1 MKKVLL
7 TKNFFLLCLLLLV
20 TQMSFA
26 GSWNGSTGTFDFSAY
41 PDNFNFGDGGSVTTS
56 WGSQTILADNTYNQT
71 ENRFAVQGNVG
82 DSGARWYIHNGGL
95 FNYQNGTRTFS
106 ILNLHQGDKV
116 TVTWNTT
123 SSAPNSNITFYSDG
137 QASSQAA
144 GATVSSGTEYTIS
157 KNGTLDLRVDKYIVI
172 SKVVIWKDP
181 STWTAYFTKTDCV
194 AELIDLGF
202 EEPELIVPDGA
213 NVQYEVSNTKLVSL
227 GGEQGPGDLTLL
239 NTGKCEIVAHVWYNG
254 NYYRASYNLTIKAD
268 DATYEID
275 GDTYTLTGS
284 GKLQERVVT
293 GVPKMQMEF
302 GENTDDVVNITIVRD
317 LDGIEDPVATTIDVN
332 GWRQVWANYENYR
345 VVPHQGTFYTFKPQG
360 SGLLTVRGYLNRGS
374 AYIVDANNLAPVPSE
389 LTSQV
394 GVAQSNWTGATGMVG
409 WAGDQVTT
417 NDGRTTALAERYQDN
432 NNDGIYTTGEMISQE
447 ITGLM
452 NGTYTV
458 ELYANA
464 CYTNIGNN
472 GNSFSNGDQ
481 TIAYVF
487 ANDAT
492 TPVSA
497 QNATTFGSN
506 SGVYTLTAQV
516 TNGTLKIGLGKN
528 KIGTNWHSIQIKGLT
543 LSNAASIQF
552 TPIANI
558 TTGSGTQKL
567 ETTVEVIGG
576 HTYYLYGNTPSTY
589 NGSEW
594 ATYQLTSFT
603 FSPNFRY
610 DQKSIVLERGATSGS
625 QDLSG
630 VHSNVEYSYRLK
642 GDITSV
648 TQNSSNGYISNIQ
661 GDGGA
666 IIVEATQR
674 NNGVVTDYD
683 YYVITVPYKNKVW
696 NFHDTYPTDLD
707 NSLDWGVNYEVR
719 QYDTDTRALYYLNE
733 PILTTQQALKGDNA
747 YWIGETA
754 GLVVDANSK
763 SFGLRA
769 ETDNLGDW
777 EAYQSVFGTT
787 YDDET
792 IDEAR
797 FNELKEDGAFVDRYL
812 KEMLNYNKSDVHGTN
827 IPAMDQGAVLIIPKL
842 QKGTYVGIKTYRH
855 SPNTGDFVHA
865 TNVTDLEGNTYDG
878 TNMDFMVLNQS
889 GVGTEGLLP
898 RKYGWI
904 VFKVAADGDV
914 TFQVTDKG
922 WTHIKKVMVAEKF
935 YDIDE
940 FYEATPDVTAFNSDM
955 ILAKEGAVNLESY
968 NDVENQK
975 SPTVFDYDGT
985 SMQYTFGNNDNGC
998 VVFQESWHY
1007 VKYYLEDIKGFG
1019 DYSYES
1025 NTQSGANSASM
1036 ANKLKRADE
1045 PTISIT
1051 EDGQLNVTGGH
1062 GSVVVVQKVMARND
1076 NYWNFNDGADAFNY
1090 VVDINRTRIYIREP
1104 GNTTQTY
1111 PYTWDFTNIP
1121 GFTNSDNWADT
1132 DGDGTYSP
1140 TDEGK
1145 NGYVQ
1150 NSELTTTGSGES
1162 GEDIDEFDGL
1172 GFLTSTDQNGVSAD
1186 GLDNVGI
1193 KTGGDGDKGLVIGSQ
1208 EETTIVVP
1216 DVPEGAIVYIR
1227 LTPNS
1232 DGNDDTETVIKGG
1245 TGDAS
1250 ADGYTSSALDPTN
1263 VNIDDSGQN
1272 TYEIPGDGGDVNIT
1286 VKDVTIEG
1294 IAVTNIYKECKFWDT
1309 VNTHDDGSAI
1319 AGHEN
1324 QYCYNSDSHDLAIKY
1339 PLTEYYTGTFMKAV
1353 YVTGTNKDESGKVFA
1368 GVEPIEITPSITTLN
1383 ENGVTLDEDKNEG
1396 FGVLV
1401 WSIDYDV
1408 NHPLFVPAIHDVP
1421 DVTTNASNLLKGVY
1435 AATELPASTDDQ
1447 YLYVF
1452 TNVFSY
1458 TNGSG
1463 SNVTASLPGFYKVN
1477 SSGTLKANR
1486 AYLPLAASAAPLA
1499 NLTTVFITPDSGGLN
1514 SIEQIVTNG
1523 EIDVN
1528 GTFHTISGME
1538 IQGMPSQRGIYIQN
1552 GKKVLVK

>member
-1 MKKVLL
+1 
-7 TKNFFLLCLLLLV
+7 
-20 TQMSFA
+20 MSENVSA
-26 GSWNGSTGTFDFSAY
+26 GRTWDFTTWYGNDVSTSSFKSYNDVQNSNTISGLSFSNYSGTRFY
-41 PDNFNFGDGGSVTTS
+41 TRGDGTG
-56 WGSQTILADNTYNQT
+56 
-71 ENRFAVQGNVG
+71 
-82 DSGARWYIHNGGL
+82 YIQ
-95 FNYQNGTRTFS
+95 F
-106 ILNLHQGDKV
+106 
-116 TVTWNTT
+116 
-123 SSAPNSNITFYSDG
+123 
-137 QASSQAA
+137 
-144 GATVSSGTEYTIS
+144 
-157 KNGTLDLRVDKYIVI
+157 KNGTISVPVNIGETVIFHLKGLDDSHRARYTIGGNTSSDTPNFIGTSVQSFSYRANTNGSITITGTTDYALITKIV
-172 SKVVIWKDP
+172 KEDAPTVF
-181 STWTAYFTKTDCV
+181 FTETDCE
-194 AELIDLGF
+194 AELINLGF

-302 GENTDDVVNITIVRD
+302 GENVDNVVNITIVRD

-332 GWRQVWANYENYR
+332 GWRHVWANYENYR

-374 AYIVDANNLAPVPSE
+374 AYIVDANNLAPIPSE
-389 LTSQV
+389 LTSKV
-394 GVAQSNWTGATGMVG
+394 GVAQSNWTGATGMVE

-432 NNDGIYTTGEMISQE
+432 NNGGIYTTGEMISQE

-464 CYTNIGNN
+464 CYTNIGND

-610 DQKSIVLERGATSGS
+610 NQKSIVLERGATSGS

-777 EAYQSVFGTT
+777 EAYQRVFGTT

-812 KEMLNYNKSDVHGTN
+812 KKMLNYNKSDVHGTN
-827 IPAMDQGAVLIIPKL
+827 IPAMDQGAVLNIPKL

-855 SPNTGDFVHA
+855 SPNVGDFVHA

-940 FYEATPDVTAFNSDM
+940 FYEATPDNTAFDSDL
-955 ILAKEGAVNLESY
+955 ILAKEGAENLTSYDKVN
-968 NDVENQK
+968 DQK

-1036 ANKLKRADE
+1036 ANKLKRAGE

-1076 NYWNFNDGADAFNY
+1076 NYWNFDDGADAFNY

-1309 VNTHDDGSAI
+1309 INTHEDGNTD
-1319 AGHEN
+1319 G
-1324 QYCYNSDSHDLAIKY
+1324 QYCYNSDSHDLAINY
-1339 PLTEYYTGTFMKAV
+1339 PLTEYYTGTFMKAM
-1353 YVTGTNKDESGKVFA
+1353 YVTGTSKDGNKVFA
-1368 GVEPIEITPSITTLN
+1368 GTQTIEITPSIETLSAN
-1383 ENGVTLDEDKNEG
+1383 NVSLDASKNEG

-1486 AYLPLAASAAPLA
+1486 AYLPLAASDAPLA

-1528 GTFHTISGME
+1528 GTFHTISGMQ
-1538 IQGMPSQRGIYIQN
+1538 IQGIPSTKGIYIQN